1 MAYSTTPVYGQGY
14 IPAAGNI
21 ASELNAVTRRAFVP
35 KLVVQIYNAAPF
47 LSMAMRNA
55 QRARG
60 GLNQVTVP
68 VQGNS
73 FVNFNWAGYD
83 GAFPQPSVQTAI
95 QNSAWNLSLGT
106 VPIPLL
112 GMETMTQQTEAIIPI
127 VKARMND
134 AKTVA
139 VEAISTAI
147 YGSAG
152 SNPLAINGLLDVY
165 DDGTSVNTYGNLSRS
180 SNAFWKS
187 TKITA
192 AIAPT
197 RQTIILRINQLTK
210 LAGGEKPDFIL
221 MSLGDWTTLAQDFM
235 NAEQFNTNPTTRYG
249 NDDVVNAGFSAL
261 MLAGVPILADIFCPT
276 GTMFIVNT
284 KYLSLY
290 ISEDANFAFSGFHSL
305 IPNNQIA
312 NVGVVITMM
321 ALVCTKPVSGLQA
334 NNITGAAF

>member
-1 MAYSTTPVYGQGY
+1 VTNTPIYGQGF

-21 ASELNAVTRRAFVP
+21 AYELTAVTRRAYVP
-35 KLVVQIYNAAPF
+35 KLVVQIYSAAPF

-55 QRARG
+55 QRAHG
-60 GLNQVTVP
+60 GLSQVTVP
-68 VQGNS
+68 VQGAS
-73 FVNFNWAGYD
+73 FVQFNWAGYD
-83 GAFPQPSVQTAI
+83 GAFPQPTVQTGI
-95 QNSAWNLSLGT
+95 QQSAWNLSLGT

-112 GMETMTQQTEAIIPI
+112 AMESMAQSSEAVIPI

-152 SNPLAINGLLDVY
+152 TNALAINGLLDVY
-165 DDGTSVNTYGNLSRS
+165 DDGTAVNTYGGLTRS
-180 SNAFWKS
+180 TSPFWKS

-197 RQTIILRINQLTK
+197 RQTIILRINQVTK

-235 NAEQFNTNPTTRYG
+235 NAEQFFTNPNSKYG
-249 NDDVVNAGFSAL
+249 NDDAVNAGFSAL
-261 MLAGVPILADIFCPT
+261 MLANVPILADIFCPT
-276 GTMFIVNT
+276 GTMFFVNT

-305 IPNNQIA
+305 IPNNQLA
-312 NVGVVITMM
+312 NIGVVITMM
-321 ALVCTKPVSGLQA
+321 ALVCTKPVSGAQC
-334 NNITGAAF
+334 NDITGAGF

>member
-1 MAYSTTPVYGQGY
+1 MAGTPIYGQGY
-14 IPAAGNI
+14 IPASGAITN
-21 ASELNAVTRRAFVP
+21 ELNAVTRRAFVP

-68 VQGNS
+68 IQGAS
-73 FVNFNWAGYD
+73 FVQFGWSGYD
-83 GAFPQPSVQTAI
+83 GAFPQPTVQTAL
-95 QNSAWNLSLGT
+95 QAAAWNLSLGT

-112 GMETMTQQTEAIIPI
+112 GMESMTQQTEAVIPI

-139 VEAISTAI
+139 VQAISTAL
-147 YGSAG
+147 YSSAG
-152 SNPLAINGLLDVY
+152 TNALQINGLLDVY
-165 DDGTSVNTYGNLSRS
+165 DDGTNVTTYGGISRTAS
-180 SNAFWKS
+180 PFWKAGYVTTS
-187 TKITA
+187 
-192 AIAPT
+192 IAPT
-197 RQTIILRINQLTK
+197 RQSIILQINKATK
-210 LAGGEKPDFIL
+210 TAGGEKPDFML

-235 NAEQFNTNPTTRYG
+235 NAEQFNTNPGSRYG

-276 GTMFIVNT
+276 GVAFLVNT

-321 ALVCTKPVSGLQA
+321 ALVCTKPVSGTQLTSL
-334 NNITGAAF
+334 TGSGF

>member
-1 MAYSTTPVYGQGY
+1 MPVYGQGFV
-14 IPAAGNI
+14 PGSGAI
-21 ASELNAVTRRAFVP
+21 ANELTAVTRRAFVP

-60 GLNQVTVP
+60 GLSQVTVP
-68 VQGNS
+68 VQGSS
-73 FVNFNWAGYD
+73 FVSFNWSGYD
-83 GAFPQPSVQTAI
+83 GGFPQPSVQTGI
-95 QNSAWNLSLGT
+95 QQSAWNLSLGT

-112 GMETMTQQTEAIIPI
+112 GTESVIQSTEAVIPI

-139 VEAISTAI
+139 IEAISTAL
-147 YGSAG
+147 YGSAAG
-152 SNPLAINGLLDVY
+152 NPLAINGLLDVY
-165 DDGTSVNTYGNLSRS
+165 DSGANVATYGGLNR
-180 SNAFWKS
+180 NQAPFWKS
-187 TKITA
+187 NLITA

-197 RQTIILRINQLTK
+197 RATIVLRINQLTK
-210 LAGGEKPDFIL
+210 LAGGEKPDFVL

-235 NAEQFNTNPTTRYG
+235 AGEQFVTDPSMRYG
-249 NDDVVNAGFSAL
+249 NDDAINAGFSAL

-284 KYLSLY
+284 KYLALY
-290 ISEDANFAFSGFHSL
+290 ISDDANFAFSGFHSL

-321 ALVCTKPVSGLQA
+321 ALVCTKPVTGLQA

>member
-1 MAYSTTPVYGQGY
+1 MAGPVFGQGY
-14 IPAAGNI
+14 IPASGAI
-21 ASELNAVTRRAFVP
+21 TSELNAVTRRAFVP
-35 KLVVQIYNAAPF
+35 KLVVQIYSAAPF

-60 GLNQVTVP
+60 GLNQVTIP

-73 FVNFNWAGYD
+73 FVAFNWAGYD
-83 GAFPQPSVQTAI
+83 GSFPQPSVNTAI
-95 QNSAWNLSLGT
+95 QNSQWNLSLGT

-112 GMETMTQQTEAIIPI
+112 GMESITQSTEAVIPI

-139 VEAISTAI
+139 VQAISTAT
-147 YGSAG
+147 YGSSG
-152 SNPLAINGLLDVY
+152 GNPLQINGLLDVY
-165 DDGTSVNTYGNLSRS
+165 DDGTSVTTYGGLSRT
-180 SNAFWKS
+180 AAPFWKS

-192 AIAPT
+192 SFTMSAQNMVSAIT
-197 RQTIILRINQLTK
+197 RVTK
-210 LAGGEKPDFIL
+210 LAGGEKPDFVL
-221 MSLGDWTTLAQDFM
+221 VSLGDWTTLVQNLM
-235 NAEQFNTNPTTRYG
+235 SLEQFQTNPRSRYG
-249 NDDVVNAGFSAL
+249 DDDAINAGFSAV
-261 MLAGVPILADIFCPT
+261 MIANVPVLADIFCPT
-276 GTMFIVNT
+276 GTMFVINS

-321 ALVCTKPVSGLQA
+321 ALVCSKPVSGAQWTA
-334 NNITGAAF
+334 VAGAPF